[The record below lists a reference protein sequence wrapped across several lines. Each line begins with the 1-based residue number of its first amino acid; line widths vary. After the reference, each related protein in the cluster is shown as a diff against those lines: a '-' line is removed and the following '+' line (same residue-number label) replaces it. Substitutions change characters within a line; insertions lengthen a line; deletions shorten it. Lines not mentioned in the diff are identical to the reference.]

1 MEKAYDLKF
10 FGEQL
15 KAQGLEVTE
24 ELAKSVAVA
33 ALDFLSKSAEISA
46 TPFDNILIPV
56 YAMAKPKILEKL
68 EGINPNG

>member
-10 FGEQL
+10 FADKL

-33 ALDFLSKSAEISA
+33 SIEFLSESAELSG

-56 YAMAKPKILEKL
+56 YAMVKPKIMEKL